1 MFRQQAGLSPGL
13 DWSQLNSSLFAVTF
27 LAQQNGRGKTCR
39 FCLETDHSDEEC
51 ALAPGAPQVQQPS
64 SLQGQGPLS
73 RQDPNLQRAGL
84 VELVEVCVS
93 HGMRV
98 GAHSLTAA
106 SGTSASGV
114 METIGR
120 RGAKSRPPGIVLLSV
135 EL

>member
-64 SLQGQGPLS
+64 SLQGIPLLPLRTGVIHLCQLGHPSDHTQSRGPNYLLIVF
-73 RQDPNLQRAGL
+73 RNRAG
-84 VELVEVCVS
+84 
-93 HGMRV
+93 H
-98 GAHSLTAA
+98 
-106 SGTSASGV
+106 SGV
-114 METIGR
+114 AAPSSGQ
-120 RGAKSRPPGIVLLSV
+120 KN
-135 EL
+135 